1 MSGAVEEAN
10 EPGSANTDIRMWGA
24 IIRRSPEEFCVIV
37 TGVAANS
44 ETVVGVTD
52 FRRDVARTMEDAEAR
67 RDAMLR
73 NVETE
78 AERRGDRVISFERVL
93 WDLPAV
99 R

>member
-1 MSGAVEEAN
+1 M
-10 EPGSANTDIRMWGA
+10 PPDNTDIRMWGA
-24 IIRRSPEEFCVIV
+24 IIQRGPQEYSVIV

-44 ETVVGVTD
+44 EKIVGVTD
-52 FRRDVARTMEDAEAR
+52 FRRDVAQTLEDAEAR

-73 NVETE
+73 NIETE

-93 WDLPAV
+93 WDLPTV

>member
-1 MSGAVEEAN
+1 MTPAHERM
-10 EPGSANTDIRMWGA
+10 TDIRMWGA
-24 IIRRSPEEFCVIV
+24 IIQRGSEEFSVIV

-44 ETVVGVTD
+44 ETIVGVTD
-52 FRRDVARTMEDAEAR
+52 YRRDVARSMQDAEAR

-73 NVETE
+73 AIEVE

-93 WDLPAV
+93 WDLPRA